1 MALAGA
7 LERLQEE
14 AICPIC
20 LEYMSEPVSIDCGH
34 NFCRGCIA
42 KHCQE
47 KGLWADGPF
56 SCPQCRASCHRSSFR
71 PNRQLANIVE
81 SIRQLGL
88 RGGPGPEPGPA
99 TPLCAQHDE
108 RLKLF
113 CEEEEEAICVV
124 CRESLHHRSHTVYPI
139 EEAAQVYKVKLQKSL
154 EHLLKEVEEVKK
166 RESVERMKTQE
177 CKEKVKKKRERI
189 VSEFGKLHR
198 LLADEEKLLLQKLEE
213 EEKKILL
220 MINENLAKLV
230 EQKSLLEELILE
242 IKEKTQQPADRL
254 LKDMKIILSRCE
266 GINLQSPKAVSVTL
280 KENYSIPE
288 RCLGMRDMLK
298 KFKVD
303 VTLDPE
309 TAHSDLILSED
320 RKSVRRGSKKLILS
334 FFDNP
339 KRFSSVPV
347 VLGSQV
353 FFSGRSYWE
362 VQVGDKPEWGLGLCS
377 ESASRKGN
385 VLFSPKNG
393 YWVLRLQNGGNYEAL
408 TSPASPLTLSVRP
421 RRIGIFLD
429 YEAGEISFYN
439 VSDHSHIYTFTDKFL
454 GNLHPLFFLGAFLGG
469 RNAEPLVISWVR
481 DTQGSGCIIL

>member
-1 MALAGA
+1 TMALAGA

-42 KHCQE
+42 KHCQD

-56 SCPQCRASCHRSSFR
+56 SCPQCRASCHRSGFR

-88 RGGPGPEPGPA
+88 RGGLGPELEPG
-99 TPLCAQHDE
+99 TPLCPQHDE

-113 CEEEEEAICVV
+113 CEEDEEPICVV
-124 CRESLHHRSHTVYPI
+124 CRESLHHRPHTVYPI
-139 EEAAQVYKVKLQKSL
+139 EEAAHVYKVGEGEAPGSL
-154 EHLLKEVEEVKK
+154 SCPEALWHG
-166 RESVERMKTQE
+166 
-177 CKEKVKKKRERI
+177 VKKKRERI

-213 EEKKILL
+213 EEKQILL
-220 MINENLAKLV
+220 LINENLTRLV
-230 EQKSLLEELILE
+230 EEKCLLEELILE
-242 IKEKTQQPADRL
+242 IKRKSQQPADGL
-254 LKDMKIILSRCE
+254 LKDMKSILSRCE
-266 GINLQSPKAVSVTL
+266 GVKFQSPKAVSVTL

-303 VTLDPE
+303 VILDPE
-309 TAHSDLILSED
+309 TAHPDLTVSED
-320 RKSVRRGSKKLILS
+320 RKSVRRGSKKLLLS
-334 FFDNP
+334 LFDNP
-339 KRFSSVPV
+339 KRFGTTPV
-347 VLGSQV
+347 VLGSPG
-353 FFSGRSYWE
+353 FFSGRHYWE
-362 VQVGDKPEWGLGLCS
+362 VQVGDKPEWGLGLCR
-377 ESASRKGN
+377 EAAGRKGS
-385 VLFSPKNG
+385 VLFSPNNG
-393 YWVLRLQNGGNYEAL
+393 YWVLRLQNGGTYEAL
-408 TSPASPLTLSVRP
+408 TVPVSPLTLSVRP
-421 RRIGIFLD
+421 RRVGIFLD

-439 VSDHSHIYTFTDKFL
+439 VSDRSHIYTFTDKFS
-454 GNLHPLFFLGAFLGG
+454 GNLRPLFFLGAFLGG

-481 DTQGSGCIIL
+481 DPQGTGCIIL

>member
-1 MALAGA
+1 ATTMALAGA

-20 LEYMSEPVSIDCGH
+20 LEYMNEPVSVDCGH

-56 SCPQCRASCHRSSFR
+56 SCPQCRASCHRSGFR

-88 RGGPGPEPGPA
+88 RGSLGTEPEPG

-113 CEEEEEAICVV
+113 CEEDEEAICVV
-124 CRESLHHRSHTVYPI
+124 CRESLHHRAHTVYPI
-139 EEAAQVYKVKLQKSL
+139 EEAVQVYKVKLQKSL
-154 EHLLKEVEEVKK
+154 ERLLKEIEDTKK
-166 RESVERMKTQE
+166 CESAERMKTQE
-177 CKEKVKKKRERI
+177 CKAVKKKRERI

-213 EEKKILL
+213 EEKRILL
-220 MINENLAKLV
+220 MINENLARLV

-242 IKEKTQQPADRL
+242 IKEKIQQPADRL
-254 LKDMKIILSRCE
+254 CE
-266 GINLQSPKAVSVTL
+266 GVKFQSPKAVSVTL

-309 TAHSDLILSED
+309 TAHPELTLSED
-320 RKSVRRGSKKLILS
+320 RKSVRRGSKKLLLS

-339 KRFSSVPV
+339 KRFGTSPV

-353 FFSGRSYWE
+353 FFSGRCYWE
-362 VQVGDKPEWGLGLCS
+362 VQVGDKPEWGLGLCR
-377 ESASRKGN
+377 ESASRKGI
-385 VLFSPKNG
+385 VLFSPNNG

-408 TSPASPLTLSVRP
+408 TSPISPLTLSVRP

-439 VSDHSHIYTFTDKFL
+439 VSDRSHIYTFTDKFS
-454 GNLHPLFFLGAFLGG
+454 GNLRPFFFLGAFLGG

-481 DTQGSGCIIL
+481 DTQGTSCIVL

>member
-1 MALAGA
+1 MALAEA

-14 AICPIC
+14 AVCPIC
-20 LEYMSEPVSIDCGH
+20 LEYMSEPVSVDCGH

-42 KHCQE
+42 EHCQE
-47 KGLWADGPF
+47 KGLRADGPF
-56 SCPQCRASCHRSSFR
+56 SCPQCRASCHRSGFR
-71 PNRQLANIVE
+71 PNKQLANIVE

-88 RGGPGPEPGPA
+88 RGCPGTEPG

-113 CEEEEEAICVV
+113 CEEDKEAICVV

-139 EEAAQVYKVKLQKSL
+139 EEAAQVYKVRLQKSL
-154 EHLLKEVEEVKK
+154 EHLSKEVEDVKR
-166 RESVERMKTQE
+166 RESAERMKTQE
-177 CKEKVKKKRERI
+177 CKEAVKKRRERI

-213 EEKKILL
+213 EEKQILL
-220 MINENLAKLV
+220 MISENLARLV
-230 EQKSLLEELILE
+230 EQKCVLEELILE
-242 IKEKTQQPADRL
+242 IKEKTQQPAHGL
-254 LKDMKIILSRCE
+254 LKDMKIVLSRCE
-266 GINLQSPKAVSVTL
+266 WIKLQSPKPVSVTL

-309 TAHSDLILSED
+309 TAHPDLTVSED
-320 RKSVRRGSKKLILS
+320 RKSVRHGSKKLLLS
-334 FFDNP
+334 LFDIP
-339 KRFSSVPV
+339 KRFSTVPV
-347 VLGSQV
+347 VLGTQV
-353 FFSGRSYWE
+353 FFSGRCYWE
-362 VQVGDKPEWGLGLCS
+362 VQVGDKPEWGLGLCR

-385 VLFSPKNG
+385 VLFSPNNG

-408 TSPASPLTLSVRP
+408 TAPVSPLTLSVRP
-421 RRIGIFLD
+421 RCVGIFLD

-439 VSDHSHIYTFTDKFL
+439 VSDRSHIYTFTDKFF
-454 GNLHPLFFLGAFLGG
+454 GNLRPLFFLGGFLGG

>member
-7 LERLQEE
+7 LVRLQEE

-20 LEYMSEPVSIDCGH
+20 LEYMSEPVSVDCGH

-42 KHCQE
+42 KHCQD
-47 KGLWADGPF
+47 KGLWSDGPF
-56 SCPQCRASCHRSSFR
+56 SCPQCRASCHRSGLR

-88 RGGPGPEPGPA
+88 RGGPGAEPGPC
-99 TPLCAQHDE
+99 TSLCAQHDE

-113 CEEEEEAICVV
+113 CEEDEEAICVV
-124 CRESLHHRSHTVYPI
+124 CRESLHHRLHTVYPI

-154 EHLLKEVEEVKK
+154 EHLSKEVEDVKK
-166 RESVERMKTQE
+166 YESTERMKTQE
-177 CKEKVKKKRERI
+177 CKMVKKKRERI

-213 EEKKILL
+213 EEKRILL

-230 EQKSLLEELILE
+230 EQKSLLEEMILE
-242 IKEKTQQPADRL
+242 IKEKTQQPADGL
-254 LKDMKIILSRCE
+254 LKDMKSILSRCE
-266 GINLQSPKAVSVTL
+266 GVKFQSPKAVSVTL
-280 KENYSIPE
+280 KENYSTPE

-309 TAHSDLILSED
+309 TAHPELTLSED
-320 RKSVRRGSKKLILS
+320 RKSVRRGSKKLLLS
-334 FFDNP
+334 LFDNP
-339 KRFSSVPV
+339 KRFSTTPV
-347 VLGSQV
+347 VLGSQL
-353 FFSGRSYWE
+353 FFSGRCYWE
-362 VQVGDKPEWGLGLCS
+362 VQVGDKPEWGLGLCR

-385 VLFSPKNG
+385 VIFSPNNG

-408 TSPASPLTLSVRP
+408 TSPVSSLPLSVRP

-439 VSDHSHIYTFTDKFL
+439 VSDHSHIYTFADKFS
-454 GNLHPLFFLGAFLGG
+454 GNLRPLFFLGAFLGG
-469 RNAEPLVISWVR
+469 RNAEPLVISWLR
-481 DTQGSGCIIL
+481 DTQGTGCIVL